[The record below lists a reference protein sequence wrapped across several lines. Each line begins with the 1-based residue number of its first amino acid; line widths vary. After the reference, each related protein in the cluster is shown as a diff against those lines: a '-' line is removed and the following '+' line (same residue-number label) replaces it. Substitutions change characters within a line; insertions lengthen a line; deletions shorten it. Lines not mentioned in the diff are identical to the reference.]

1 MIKNKIIVRNVFA
14 VIVFLSVLVTG
25 CASNSGED
33 IPELSL
39 EHRGMPVPQ
48 VMEYTIGPSDMLS
61 ISVWNQ
67 EVMTRTVTVRPDG
80 IIAYPLVGEMYV
92 AGLTPSQLQE
102 GLELEL
108 SEYVNVLEG
117 EVLVNIDEVHS
128 YRISVL
134 GRVNTPGR
142 FEFQSQA
149 TVLDALAE
157 AGGLTDFAASSEILI
172 LRPSTPALRRIR
184 FDYKDVLQSDEN
196 DGLLFVF
203 PGDII
208 LVP

>member
-1 MIKNKIIVRNVFA
+1 MIKSSNIDRNLFA
-14 VIVFLSVLVTG
+14 VMVFSLTLITA
-25 CASNSGED
+25 CASNSDEN

-39 EHRGMPVPQ
+39 DRVGMPVGQ
-48 VMEYTIGPSDMLS
+48 IMEYTIGPSDMLS
-61 ISVWNQ
+61 IGVWNQ
-67 EVMTRTVTVRPDG
+67 DVMNRTVTVRPDG
-80 IIAYPLVGEMYV
+80 IIAYPLIGEIYV
-92 AGLTPSQLQE
+92 AGLTPSKLQE
-102 GLELEL
+102 KLELEL
-108 SEYVNVLEG
+108 SEFVNVLEG

-172 LRPSTPALRRIR
+172 LRPSPQALRRIR
-184 FDYKDVLQSDEN
+184 FDYRDVLQSDEN

>member
-1 MIKNKIIVRNVFA
+1 MINDKIIAPNLFA
-14 VIVFLSVLVTG
+14 VIVFSLTLITG
-25 CASNSGED
+25 CASSSDND
-33 IPELSL
+33 IPVLNL
-39 EHRGMPVPQ
+39 DRVGMPNSQ
-48 VMEYTIGPSDMLS
+48 VMEYTIAPSDIIS

-67 EVMTRTVTVRPDG
+67 ETMSRTVTVRPDG
-80 IIAYPLVGEMYV
+80 IIAYPLIGEIYV
-92 AGLTPSQLQE
+92 AGLSPSQLQNR
-102 GLELEL
+102 LELEL
-108 SEYVNVLEG
+108 REFVNVLEG

-128 YRISVL
+128 YRVSVL

-172 LRPSTPALRRIR
+172 LRPTPQALRRIR
-184 FDYKDVLQSDEN
+184 FDYRDVLQSAEN